1 MCGTLFKFESAENIR
16 IHRIDDVRS
25 DDWKVIVSVNKEI
38 TII

>member
-1 MCGTLFKFESAENIR
+1 MSAENIL

-25 DDWKVIVSVNKEI
+25 EDGKVSVSVNKEI